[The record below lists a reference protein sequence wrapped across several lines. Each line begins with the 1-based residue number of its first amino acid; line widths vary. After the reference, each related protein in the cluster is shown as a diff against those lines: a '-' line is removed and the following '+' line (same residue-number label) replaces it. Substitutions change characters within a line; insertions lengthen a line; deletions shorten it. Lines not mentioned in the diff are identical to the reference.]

1 MTTIAPTQSGTSTV
15 ELLALFRPVFD
26 RIARGAV
33 ERDTTRRNPHAE
45 VEWLKQARFGALRVP
60 VTEGGLGATIE
71 QEHALLIELG
81 AADSN
86 FPQILRNH
94 FAFVED
100 VLFDDEAG
108 RNAQWRS
115 LIAEGA
121 LFGGAWSEAGGD
133 AFFDMR
139 TRLGRAG
146 DGAVL
151 NGQKFYSTG
160 SLYSDWVS
168 VLAKGPD
175 TDDVSLV
182 LVEADAAGVTL
193 VDDWNGVGQRLTG
206 SGTTTF
212 DEVVVPAGHWYP
224 FADRARYQEAVY
236 QLNHLA
242 TLAGICRAAQRD
254 LTDAVRSRLRN
265 YPQGLSPE
273 PREDGQIQEVVGR
286 VSALASSAEAS
297 VLWAAR
303 QLDDVVELLAADPS
317 SEDEVVVDA
326 LRAATISVYEAQLT
340 VTDAALAA
348 STLLFDALSS
358 SALTESKA
366 LDRHWRNARTVASHN
381 PRVYKARIVGDWHLN
396 GTNPIA
402 AFFGSAPRETEEI
415 SRSGG

>member
-1 MTTIAPTQSGTSTV
+1 MTTITAPHADTSTA
-15 ELLALFRPVFD
+15 ELLATFRPIFD
-26 RIARGAV
+26 RIAAGAA
-33 ERDTTRRNPHAE
+33 ERDLTRRNTHEE

-60 VTEGGLGATIE
+60 IAEGGFGATLE
-71 QEHALLIELG
+71 QEHMLLIELG

-86 FPQILRNH
+86 LPQIWRNH

-100 VLFDDEAG
+100 VLFDDVAG
-108 RNAQWRS
+108 RHAQWRS
-115 LIAEGA
+115 SIAAGA
-121 LFGGAWSEAGGD
+121 LFGGAWSETGGD
-133 AFFDMR
+133 AFFSMR
-139 TRLGRAG
+139 TTLSRAG

-151 NGQKFYSTG
+151 NGKKFYSTG

-175 TDDVSLV
+175 VEDVSLV
-182 LVEADAAGVTL
+182 LIETDAAGVTL

-212 DEVVVPAGHWYP
+212 DAVAVPAGHWYP
-224 FADRARYQEAVY
+224 FTERARYQEAVY

-254 LTDAVRSRLRN
+254 VTVAVRDRLRN
-265 YPQGLSPE
+265 YPQGLAAE
-273 PREDGQIQEVVGR
+273 PREDGQVQEVVGR

-297 VLWAAR
+297 VRWAA
-303 QLDDVVELLAADPS
+303 QKLDGVVDLLAMDPA
-317 SEDEVVVDA
+317 SEEPSVVDA
-326 LRAATISVYEAQLT
+326 LCAATIAVYEAQLT
-340 VTDAALAA
+340 VTDAALDA

-358 SALTESKA
+358 SALAESRA

-396 GTNPIA
+396 GTDPGA
-402 AFFGSAPRETEEI
+402 AFTP
-415 SRSGG
+415 